1 MSMSD
6 IQLDA
11 ELEAASGI
19 SDAEPGDTVCLYAKV
34 DSNKGGVISLTLEES
49 DYEAMEEE
57 DEDEEEMPPAKPAKK
72 NRAIRAVLNDEEE

>member
-34 DSNKGGVISLTLEES
+34 DSNKGGVISLTLEDS

-57 DEDEEEMPPAKPAKK
+57 EEDEEEMPPAKPATK
-72 NRAIRAVLNDEEE
+72 NNARMALDDEEE